1 VEKSATCWLWTGAS
15 EEPYPGYRRGKFRFE
30 GRTVAVGRV
39 SWVFHFGKPL
49 DGLEVCHTCD
59 NPMCVRPDHLFLGTH
74 ADNMRDCAA
83 KDRQPGNRGLLF
95 GSQHPMSRL
104 TIEIVNQIRHR
115 QQEPQTVLAQEFG
128 ISIATVQDIQRGRT
142 WNQKKHGA
150 EPAKPL
156 GQRKKITQEIADVIR
171 SSDEVGIV
179 LAKRFGI
186 SKSLVSQIKRGTAWA
201 P

>member
-1 VEKSATCWLWTGAS
+1 
-15 EEPYPGYRRGKFRFE
+15 
-30 GRTVAVGRV
+30 
-39 SWVFHFGKPL
+39 
-49 DGLEVCHTCD
+49 
-59 NPMCVRPDHLFLGTH
+59 
-74 ADNMRDCAA
+74 
-83 KDRQPGNRGLLF
+83 
-95 GSQHPMSRL
+95 MSRL